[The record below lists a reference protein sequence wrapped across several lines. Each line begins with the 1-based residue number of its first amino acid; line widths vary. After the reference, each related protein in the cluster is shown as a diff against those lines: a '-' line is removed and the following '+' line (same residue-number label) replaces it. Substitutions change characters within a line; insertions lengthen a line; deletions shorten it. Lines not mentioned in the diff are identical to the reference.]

1 MTHRTTTIQSRLDH
15 RLASRAR
22 GKKINQYIRPIFSKQ
37 NKNLQSNTSTQPP
50 PTTTTI
56 QTWETRKWRQRERQL
71 LCPTDTGSMYDMP
84 TQEKH
89 RQPLRGI
96 LQQPRTEITQR
107 RRYSNKNKKKKRLAS
122 QDTYMLTRAKSRE
135 KYERERKKPADC
147 PLCNLLDKSELSPFK
162 IV

>member
-96 LQQPRTEITQR
+96 LQQPSTEITQR